1 MRRLLARLGS
11 TPVTL
16 AGFALL
22 AAAVF
27 AVEAWPDAPE
37 SVAVVPLAVLAA
49 NLLCALA
56 TRPRLR
62 RGGLGV
68 FHVALLALMIVAAGG
83 RLTRFEGRVEVADGG
98 ELDAS
103 AVEATFR
110 GPLHVLR
117 LTDAAFVQG
126 PLRVEYRTG
135 LRRAHT
141 TTVVRVRGDDGRI
154 RTAAI
159 GDDVPLVVNG
169 YRLYTTHNKGFAPVV
184 TWTPHGGAAQSGAL
198 HLPSYP
204 RFDGAQELRWQPPGE
219 SELRVFLR
227 LDQPLDE
234 ARDWVLEPDATPA
247 ALVVHGSGRRG
258 ELRPGES
265 LALAGG
271 TLRYER
277 LVGWMGYRIYYD
289 PTLPALVG
297 IALVAIL
304 GLAWHLWHVP
314 LAARLARGAALAHEE
329 A

>member
-27 AVEAWPDAPE
+27 AIEAWPAAPE
-37 SVAVVPLAVLAA
+37 GVAVVPLVLLAV

-56 TRPRLR
+56 TRRRLR
-62 RGGLGV
+62 AGGLGV
-68 FHVALLALMIVAAGG
+68 FHVALLALMVVAAGG
-83 RLTRFEGRVEVADGG
+83 RLTRFEGRVEVVEGG
-98 ELDAS
+98 ELEAS
-103 AVEATFR
+103 AVETTFR
-110 GPLHVLR
+110 GPLHDFR
-117 LTDAAFVQG
+117 LADGAFAQG
-126 PLRVEYRTG
+126 PLRVEYRAG
-135 LRRAHT
+135 VRRAHT
-141 TTVVRVRGDDGRI
+141 TTVVRIRGDGGPAR
-154 RTAAI
+154 AEAI
-159 GDDVPLVVNG
+159 GDDVPLVVDG
-169 YRLYTTHNKGFAPVV
+169 YRLYTTHNKGFAPVL
-184 TWTPHGGAAQSGAL
+184 TWTPHGGAAQTGAL

-204 RFDGAQELRWQPPGE
+204 RFDGAQELRWQPPE
-219 SELRVFLR
+219 EAELRVFLR

-234 ARDWVLEPDATPA
+234 ARDWVLEPGATPA
-247 ALVVHGSGRRG
+247 ALVVHGGDRRA

-289 PTLPALVG
+289 PTLPALAA

-304 GLAWHLWHVP
+304 GLAWHLWRVP
-314 LAARLARGAALAHEE
+314 LAARLVRGAALAGEE

>member
-1 MRRLLARLGS
+1 MNRSIVLLGS
-11 TPVTL
+11 TRITL

-27 AVEAWPDAPE
+27 ATASWPAAPDG
-37 SVAVVPLAVLAA
+37 VAAAPLALLAV

-56 TRPRLR
+56 TRRRLR
-62 RGGLGV
+62 TGGLGV
-68 FHVALLALMIVAAGG
+68 FHVALLVLMIVAAGG
-83 RLTRFEGRVEVADGG
+83 RLTRFEGRVEVAEGS

-110 GPLHVLR
+110 GPLHDFR
-117 LTDAAFVQG
+117 LADAAFVQG
-126 PLRVEYRTG
+126 PLRIEYRPG

-141 TTVVRVRGDDGRI
+141 TAVVSVRDGPRSTRTEVVGDDI
-154 RTAAI
+154 A
-159 GDDVPLVVNG
+159 LVVGG
-169 YRLYTTHNKGFAPVV
+169 YRLYTTHNKGFAPIV
-184 TWTPHGGAAQSGAL
+184 TWTPRGGDAQTGAL

-204 RFDGAQELRWQPPGE
+204 RFDGAQELHWQPPGA

-227 LDQPLDE
+227 LDEPLDE
-234 ARDWVLEPDATPA
+234 ARDWVLEPGATLG
-247 ALVVHGSGRRG
+247 ALVVHGGGRRA

-277 LVGWMGYRIYYD
+277 LAGWMGYRIYYD
-289 PTLPALVG
+289 PTLPALAV

-304 GLAWHLWHVP
+304 GMAWHLWRVP
-314 LAARLARGAALAHEE
+314 LAGGILRGGAPANGE